1 MEKRKIQ
8 AEIDSYQTK
17 TPKSLEMQRKASRYL
32 PGGSSRGT
40 AYFDPYPHFIERGK
54 GSYVYDVDGNKYLDF
69 MINATSLILGHANRH
84 ISAVIKDQID
94 LGAAYS
100 GPTESQINLAE
111 ILCTRIPSIDT
122 IRFTNSGTEA
132 TMMAIRAA
140 RLYTG
145 KEKIVKIEGGYH
157 GSHEYVSVSVYT
169 PQDKLNPSGPAPI
182 PEYDGQPKNV
192 AEGVFVVEYND
203 IEGMRDILDCYS
215 HEIACVIME
224 PVVSSFGYLPA
235 DQEYLEFVREKTSE
249 LGIVLIF
256 DEVQSFRLS
265 SGGAQEFFNVVPDMT
280 ALGKII
286 GGGLAVGA
294 FGGKKEIMNGF
305 DPSNGGAEIAHAGT
319 FNANPLTMKAGI
331 VVMESLTDDVYLRMN
346 ALGKEIRE
354 KLNAVFS
361 ELDVSVQI
369 TGIGSFFGMHFTDKA
384 ISNYRDVVTTESATK
399 KAFFLAMLNEGV
411 LLNGLSGSLNVYS
424 TGEDVDE
431 LVSAV
436 RKVAVRLFKS

>member
-1 MEKRKIQ
+1 MGANKLQ
-8 AEIDSYQTK
+8 AEIDTYVLN
-17 TPKSLEMQRKASRYL
+17 TPLSAQLQEQAELYL
-32 PGGSSRGT
+32 PGGNSRGT
-40 AYFDPYPHFIERGK
+40 GYFGPHPHFIESGK
-54 GSYVYDVDGNKYLDF
+54 GPYVVDVDGNKSLDF

-145 KEKIVKIEGGYH
+145 KAKIVKIEGGYH

-203 IEGMRDILDCYS
+203 IEGMRDVVDRYA

-235 DQEYLEFVREKTSE
+235 DQEYLEFVRTKTSE

-256 DEVQSFRLS
+256 DEVQTGLGRLGTLFGYQSF
-265 SGGAQEFFNVVPDMT
+265 GVEPD
-280 ALGKII
+280 II
-286 GGGLAVGA
+286 TLAKGLGGGVPIGA
-294 FGGKKEIMNGF
+294 FLAKDSACAF
-305 DPSNGGAEIAHAGT
+305 DPGDHGSTFGG
-319 FNANPLTMKAGI
+319 NPLTCAAAHASTKYIIDNEISENAAKMGEYLGEGLRKIQSNNEFITEVRGMGLIWAVEFDSDMTPDVIAASNEAG
-331 VVMESLTDDVYLRMN
+331 LLMN
-346 ALGKEIRE
+346 PMRP
-354 KLNAVFS
+354 N
-361 ELDVSVQI
+361 
-369 TGIGSFFGMHFTDKA
+369 
-384 ISNYRDVVTTESATK
+384 
-399 KAFFLAMLNEGV
+399 
-411 LLNGLSGSLNVYS
+411 
-424 TGEDVDE
+424 
-431 LVSAV
+431 
-436 RKVAVRLFKS
+436 AVRLMPVLTITKEEIDEALARLETGLANASQ

>member
-54 GSYVYDVDGNKYLDF
+54 GSYVYDVDGNEYLDF

-203 IEGMRDILDCYS
+203 IEGMRDILDRYS

-361 ELDVSVQI
+361 ELDLSVQI
-369 TGIGSFFGMHFTDKA
+369 TGIGSFFGMHFTDKP

>member
-203 IEGMRDILDCYS
+203 IEDMRDILDRYS

-331 VVMESLTDDVYLRMN
+331 VVMESLTDDVYIRMN

-369 TGIGSFFGMHFTDKA
+369 TGIGSFFGMHFTDKL

>member
-8 AEIDSYQTK
+8 AEIDLYQTK
-17 TPKSLEMQRKASRYL
+17 TPKSQEMQRKAARYL

-182 PEYDGQPKNV
+182 PEYAGQPKNV

-203 IEGMRDILDCYS
+203 IEGMRDILDRYS

-294 FGGKKEIMNGF
+294 FGGKREIMNGF

-361 ELDVSVQI
+361 ELDLSVQI
-369 TGIGSFFGMHFTDKA
+369 TGIGSFFGMHFTDKP

>member
-140 RLYTG
+140 RKYTG

-169 PQDKLNPSGPAPI
+169 PQDKLDPSGPAPI

-203 IEGMRDILDCYS
+203 IESMRDILDRYS

-331 VVMESLTDDVYLRMN
+331 VVMESLTDDVYIRMN

-369 TGIGSFFGMHFTDKA
+369 TGIGSFFGMHFTDKP

>member
-203 IEGMRDILDCYS
+203 IEGMRDILDRYS

-235 DQEYLEFVREKTSE
+235 DQKYLEFVREKTSE

-369 TGIGSFFGMHFTDKA
+369 TGIGSFFGMHFTDKP

>member
-40 AYFDPYPHFIERGK
+40 AYFDPYPHFIEKGK
-54 GSYVYDVDGNKYLDF
+54 GAYVYDVDGNEYLDF
-69 MINATSLILGHANRH
+69 MINATSLILGHANRD
-84 ISAVIKDQID
+84 ISSVIKDQID

-100 GPTESQINLAE
+100 GPTESQIDLAE
-111 ILCTRIPSIDT
+111 ILCERIPSIDT

-132 TMMAIRAA
+132 TMMAIRGA
-140 RLYTG
+140 RRYTG

-169 PQDKLNPSGPAPI
+169 PRDKLDPTGPAPI

-203 IEGMRDILDCYS
+203 IEGMRDVLDRYA

-235 DQEYLEFVREKTSE
+235 DQEYLEFVRAKTSE

-265 SGGAQEFFNVVPDMT
+265 AGGAQEFFNVVPDMT

-305 DPSNGGAEIAHAGT
+305 DPSSGGAEIAHAGT

-331 VVMESLTDDVYLRMN
+331 VVMESLTADVYLRMN

-354 KLNAVFS
+354 KLNAVFF

-369 TGIGSFFGMHFTDKA
+369 TGIGSFFGMHFTDKE
-384 ISNYRDVVTTESATK
+384 ISNYRDVVTTDSSTK
-399 KAFFLAMLNEGV
+399 KAFFLGMLNEGV

-436 RKVAVRLFKS
+436 RKVAIRLFKS

>member
-17 TPKSLEMQRKASRYL
+17 TPRSLEMQRKAARYL

-54 GSYVYDVDGNKYLDF
+54 GSYVYDVDGNEYLDF

-203 IEGMRDILDCYS
+203 IEGMRDILDRYS

-235 DQEYLEFVREKTSE
+235 DQEYLEFVRAKTSE

-369 TGIGSFFGMHFTDKA
+369 TGIGSFFGMHFTDKT

>member
-8 AEIDSYQTK
+8 AEIDSYQAK

-54 GSYVYDVDGNKYLDF
+54 GSFVYDVDGNEYLDF

-203 IEGMRDILDCYS
+203 IEGMTDILDRYS
-215 HEIACVIME
+215 HEIAGVIME

-286 GGGLAVGA
+286 GGGLAEGA

-369 TGIGSFFGMHFTDKA
+369 TGIGSFFGMHFTDKP

>member
-17 TPKSLEMQRKASRYL
+17 TPKSLEMQRKASSYL

-111 ILCTRIPSIDT
+111 ILCTRLPSIDT

-203 IEGMRDILDCYS
+203 IEGMRDILDRYS

-235 DQEYLEFVREKTSE
+235 DQEYLEFTRAKTSE

-331 VVMESLTDDVYLRMN
+331 VVMESLTDDVYIRMN

-369 TGIGSFFGMHFTDKA
+369 TGIGSFFGMHFTDKL

>member
-203 IEGMRDILDCYS
+203 IEGMMDILDSYS
-215 HEIACVIME
+215 HEIA
-224 PVVSSFGYLPA
+224 
-235 DQEYLEFVREKTSE
+235 
-249 LGIVLIF
+249 
-256 DEVQSFRLS
+256 
-265 SGGAQEFFNVVPDMT
+265 
-280 ALGKII
+280 
-286 GGGLAVGA
+286 
-294 FGGKKEIMNGF
+294 
-305 DPSNGGAEIAHAGT
+305 
-319 FNANPLTMKAGI
+319 
-331 VVMESLTDDVYLRMN
+331 
-346 ALGKEIRE
+346 
-354 KLNAVFS
+354 
-361 ELDVSVQI
+361 
-369 TGIGSFFGMHFTDKA
+369 
-384 ISNYRDVVTTESATK
+384 
-399 KAFFLAMLNEGV
+399 
-411 LLNGLSGSLNVYS
+411 
-424 TGEDVDE
+424 
-431 LVSAV
+431 
-436 RKVAVRLFKS
+436 

>member
-1 MEKRKIQ
+1 
-8 AEIDSYQTK
+8 
-17 TPKSLEMQRKASRYL
+17 
-32 PGGSSRGT
+32 
-40 AYFDPYPHFIERGK
+40 
-54 GSYVYDVDGNKYLDF
+54 
-69 MINATSLILGHANRH
+69 
-84 ISAVIKDQID
+84 
-94 LGAAYS
+94 
-100 GPTESQINLAE
+100 
-111 ILCTRIPSIDT
+111 
-122 IRFTNSGTEA
+122 
-132 TMMAIRAA
+132 MAIRAA

-145 KEKIVKIEGGYH
+145 KEKIVKMEGGYH

-203 IEGMRDILDCYS
+203 IKGMRDILDRYS

-286 GGGLAVGA
+286 GGGLAIGA

-354 KLNAVFS
+354 KLNA
-361 ELDVSVQI
+361 
-369 TGIGSFFGMHFTDKA
+369 
-384 ISNYRDVVTTESATK
+384 
-399 KAFFLAMLNEGV
+399 
-411 LLNGLSGSLNVYS
+411 
-424 TGEDVDE
+424 
-431 LVSAV
+431 
-436 RKVAVRLFKS
+436 